1 MRKLVAVIL
10 CTFGLVGILFGTVF
24 ADETICHYVNG
35 VEGIKA
41 ATLPPP
47 GLYYRLYNVFY
58 NADELM
64 DPDGDERDM
73 DFEVSVYAMVNRF
86 VWITDKKFL
95 GADFGADFVIPL
107 IYTDIEIK
115 GIPTPVDDDQFGL
128 GDIFIEPFV
137 LSWHGPRYDASFGL
151 GAFVPTGE
159 YDKDKPASPGRDM
172 WTGMITLG
180 GTYYFDVAKTW
191 SASILGRYETHG
203 EQDETNV
210 TLGDDFHFEWGIGK
224 TLAKV
229 WDVGV
234 TGYCHWQVTD
244 DSDSGL
250 WDKSDRDRVYAVGPE
265 VSVFIPPAKLFAS
278 LRSQW
283 EFEAQARSEGNVTS
297 LTLTKIF

>member
-1 MRKLVAVIL
+1 MC
-10 CTFGLVGILFGTVF
+10 CTFVLAGCLFGTAF

-64 DPDGDERDM
+64 DPDGDELPIG
-73 DFEVSVYAMVNRF
+73 FEVSVYAMVNRF
-86 VWITDKKFL
+86 VWVTNGTIL
-95 GADFGADFVIPL
+95 GGNYFMDVVIPL
-107 IYTDIEIK
+107 INTDIEVQAA
-115 GIPTPVDDDQFGL
+115 GIDESEFGL
-128 GDIFIEPFV
+128 GDINVEPFGIA
-137 LSWHGPRYDASFGL
+137 WHGPRYDASFGL
-151 GAFVPTGE
+151 SVYIPTGE
-159 YDKDKPASPGRDM
+159 YDQTEPASPGRDM

-191 SASILGRYETHG
+191 SASILTRYETHS
-203 EQDETNV
+203 EKDETDV
-210 TLGDDFHFEWGIGK
+210 TLGDDFHFEWGVGK
-224 TLAKV
+224 TLAKI

-244 DSDSGL
+244 DSGSDVF
-250 WDKSDRDRVYAVGPE
+250 WDKSDHDRVYAVGPE

-283 EFEAQARSEGNVTS
+283 EFNAQDRSEGNVTS